1 MKVVLSANILCQS
14 RSAQQSVLDTWIEDV
29 GEYRLYTPSTRLQ
42 QAINKTRRRSAQRA
56 AGSPQVSNG
65 SSRGKNMRRERKKDR
80 KRHNFH
86 RRLPHHQLMVVT
98 YKNLQPGIHNQ
109 LRVAGVN
116 GVGQVGVNGCVALHY
131 TILSYGMQWVAEW
144 SNVIAGEQS

>member
-1 MKVVLSANILCQS
+1 
-14 RSAQQSVLDTWIEDV
+14 
-29 GEYRLYTPSTRLQ
+29 
-42 QAINKTRRRSAQRA
+42 
-56 AGSPQVSNG
+56 
-65 SSRGKNMRRERKKDR
+65 
-80 KRHNFH
+80 
-86 RRLPHHQLMVVT
+86 MVVT